1 MAFIFDLAIVFS
13 FFILNIFAYHKNF
26 GKNSVEN
33 LLFLLLSW
41 LLIFFLLFFY
51 SKNNGNLLHL
61 ALFLLPCF
69 ASILFLPKFSNTK
82 IINYL
87 HNSKN
92 SYVIFLASG
101 ALILTTLLAILLLFI
116 SFSTQIKQNIAHNK
130 QQYLA
135 QIKENPLLK
144 NSHSTHL
151 AVQKFY
157 LKENLS
163 LKNASYSSLL
173 NTKQIAVFDPFFLHH
188 ELLILIICLLL
199 ILRSSY

>member
-13 FFILNIFAYHKNF
+13 FFILNILAYHKNF
-26 GKNSVEN
+26 GKNSVES
-33 LLFLLLSW
+33 LLFLLSSW

-101 ALILTTLLAILLLFI
+101 ALILTALLAILLLFI

-163 LKNASYSSLL
+163 LKNTSYSSLL
-173 NTKQIAVFDPFFLHH
+173 NTKQIAVLDPFFLHH

>member
-13 FFILNIFAYHKNF
+13 FFILNILAYHKNF
-26 GKNSVEN
+26 GKNSVES

-69 ASILFLPKFSNTK
+69 ASILFLPKFSNIK

-92 SYVIFLASG
+92 SYVIFLESG
-101 ALILTTLLAILLLFI
+101 ALILTALLAILLLFI
-116 SFSTQIKQNIAHNK
+116 SFSTQIKQNITHNK

-163 LKNASYSSLL
+163 LKNTSYSSLL
-173 NTKQIAVFDPFFLHH
+173 NTKQIAVLDPFFLHH

>member
-13 FFILNIFAYHKNF
+13 FFILNILAYHKNF

-33 LLFLLLSW
+33 LLFLLSSW

-51 SKNNGNLLHL
+51 AKNNGNLLHL

-69 ASILFLPKFSNTK
+69 ASILFLPKFSNSK

-92 SYVIFLASG
+92 SYVIFLSSG
-101 ALILTTLLAILLLFI
+101 ALILTALLAILLVFI

-135 QIKENPLLK
+135 QIKENPLLE

-163 LKNASYSSLL
+163 LKNTSYSSLL
-173 NTKQIAVFDPFFLHH
+173 NTKQIAVLDPFFLHH

>member
-13 FFILNIFAYHKNF
+13 FFILNILAYHKNF

-163 LKNASYSSLL
+163 LKNTSYSSLL
-173 NTKQIAVFDPFFLHH
+173 NTKQIAVLDPFFLHH